1 MKVIVAERKNVMT
14 IREGRTSFSDA
25 IRQATLFI
33 VVVPRDDE
41 THNMISTAELTAM
54 DNTAII
60 VNVGRGGVID
70 EEAVVK
76 ALRDGTIGGF
86 ATDVFFPE
94 PATKETSVL
103 LDQSIPNLI
112 LSPHIA
118 WFSSK
123 TIKGT
128 RETVKKNVE
137 AFVAGTPQNVVV

>member
-1 MKVIVAERKNVMT
+1 MKVIVAERKNATT
-14 IREGRTSFSDA
+14 IREGRISFSDA

-33 VVVPRDDE
+33 VVVPRDDD
-41 THNMISTAELTAM
+41 THNMISTTELAAM
-54 DNTAII
+54 DDTAII

-76 ALRDGTIGGF
+76 ALRNGTIGGF
-86 ATDVFFPE
+86 ATDVFSPE
-94 PATKETSVL
+94 PATRESSVL
-103 LDQSIPNLI
+103 LDETIPNLI

>member
-1 MKVIVAERKNVMT
+1 MKVIVAERKNATT
-14 IREGRTSFSDA
+14 IREGRISFSDA

-33 VVVPRDDE
+33 VVVPRDDD
-41 THNMISTAELTAM
+41 THNMISTTELAAM
-54 DNTAII
+54 DDTAII

-70 EEAVVK
+70 EEAVGK
-76 ALRDGTIGGF
+76 ALRNGTIGGF
-86 ATDVFFPE
+86 ATDVFSPE
-94 PATKETSVL
+94 PATRESSVL
-103 LDQSIPNLI
+103 LDETIPNLI